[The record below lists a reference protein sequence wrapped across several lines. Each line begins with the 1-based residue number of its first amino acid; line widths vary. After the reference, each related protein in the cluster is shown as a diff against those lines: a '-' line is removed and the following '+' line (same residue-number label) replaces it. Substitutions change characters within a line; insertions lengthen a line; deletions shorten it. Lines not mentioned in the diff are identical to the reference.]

1 MSKHKKTR
9 DIKLRFTHDEYN
21 EVWRRKEAH
30 GLPFTDYGRYTMLGR
45 NASRKFPDREMFGTI
60 LLELGKLNAV
70 LSNYV
75 QATECNLKVKSMSDR
90 DYKKLSQN
98 IAVIRDYI
106 AKAVRL

>member
-9 DIKLRFTHDEYN
+9 DIKLRFTLDEYN

-30 GLPFTDYGRYTMLGR
+30 GLSFTDYGRYTMLGP
-45 NASRKFPDREMFGTI
+45 NASRKFPNRKMLAAI
-60 LLELGKLNAV
+60 LVELGKLNAV
-70 LSNYV
+70 VSNYV
-75 QATECNLKVKSMSDR
+75 QATECNLKVKYMTDH
-90 DYKKLSQN
+90 DFKKLSQN

>member
-1 MSKHKKTR
+1 
-9 DIKLRFTHDEYN
+9 
-21 EVWRRKEAH
+21 
-30 GLPFTDYGRYTMLGR
+30 MLGP
-45 NASRKFPDREMFGTI
+45 NAARKFPDRKMLAAI

-70 LSNYV
+70 VLNYV
-75 QATECNLKVKSMSDR
+75 QATECNLKVKSITDR